1 MYMKEPRG
9 LRMTLTCGL
18 ICHGEFFSLLL
29 IERSSQLLTNT
40 EGPLKVCKLPG
51 GLLKNGG

>member
-1 MYMKEPRG
+1 MKEPRG
-9 LRMTLTCGL
+9 FRMTLTCGL

-29 IERSSQLLTNT
+29 IERRSCQLLTNT
-40 EGPLKVCKLPG
+40 EGPLNVSKLPG